1 MSQVIAN
8 RYAEALFRLAKAKVL
23 LDVVDKDL
31 GLATQAVAESQS
43 LRQLLEHPLVAK
55 ADKTEMVRRIF
66 TGKVDGITLNFLQL
80 LQDRGRGTLLEAI
93 QARFHQLVAQSAR
106 RTTAH
111 LRVARHPGEE
121 AVSRLRA
128 RLETSW
134 QKHVELD
141 IVVDEQLVAGA
152 RLRVD
157 DEVVD
162 GSLRARL
169 DTLKQQLLRP

>member
-8 RYAEALFRLAKAKVL
+8 RYAEALFRLAKAKDL
-23 LDVVDKDL
+23 LDAVDKDL

-134 QKHVELD
+134 QKQVELD

-157 DEVVD
+157 DEVLD